1 METNEKGYYD
11 GAKAVLREMYKQYR
25 PVSRSKKNLNVISP
39 FKGEEQDNKQNL
51 KIGERTQR
59 LKNNAIYQ

>member
-51 KIGERTQR
+51 KIGERT
-59 LKNNAIYQ
+59 